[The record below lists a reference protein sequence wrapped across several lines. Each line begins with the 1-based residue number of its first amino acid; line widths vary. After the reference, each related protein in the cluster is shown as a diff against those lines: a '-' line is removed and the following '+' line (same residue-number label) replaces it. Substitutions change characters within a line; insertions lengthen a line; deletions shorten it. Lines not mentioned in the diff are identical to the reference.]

1 MVTTLLLF
9 ALVLI
14 AVSLILIAVFQR
26 RLIYRRGGRSVSS
39 GMSLESIGGEFLEI
53 ETSDGERLE
62 AWYKSPAEG
71 QPIVIFF
78 HGSADSPDQRA
89 VRFLALLSAQ
99 FGVLAPHFRG
109 YGRSTGVPSEQG
121 LQLDA
126 EAAYRFCKM
135 RYRPEQIVLWG
146 FSLGSA
152 VAVALASKRKIAA
165 LVLEA
170 AFTSLTDVAKHWIPF
185 LPVQLFLRDR
195 FQADQAIRSVTTP
208 ILMLHGGTDRDVPLA
223 LGKRLFENASAPK
236 EFTLLDAGGH
246 DDLDQYGA
254 VAIVRRFLGQQFK
267 SPV

>member
-1 MVTTLLLF
+1 MVTTLLLVV
-9 ALVLI
+9 LVLI
-14 AVSLILIAVFQR
+14 AAILIAIVIFQR
-26 RLIYRRGGRSVSS
+26 RLIYRRGAKSIDSR
-39 GMSLESIGGEFLEI
+39 MSLESIGGEFLEI

-62 AWYKSPAEG
+62 AWHKSPPEG
-71 QPIVIFF
+71 RPIVIFF
-78 HGSADSPDQRA
+78 HGSADSPNQRA

-109 YGRSTGVPSEQG
+109 YGKSTGAPSENG
-121 LQLDA
+121 LLLDA

-170 AFTSLTDVAKHWIPF
+170 AFTSLTDVAKYWIPF

-208 ILMLHGGTDRDVPLA
+208 ILMLHGGTDRDVPLEF
-223 LGKRLFENASAPK
+223 GKRLFESASAPK

-246 DDLDQYGA
+246 DDLDKYGA
-254 VAIVRRFLGQQFK
+254 VAIVRRFLAHQFENFG
-267 SPV
+267 